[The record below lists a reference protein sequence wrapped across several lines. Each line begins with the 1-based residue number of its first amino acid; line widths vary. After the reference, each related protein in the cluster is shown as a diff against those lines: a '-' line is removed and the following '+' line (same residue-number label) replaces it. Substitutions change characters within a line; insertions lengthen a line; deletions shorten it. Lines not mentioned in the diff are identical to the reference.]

1 MGKKYNPKNLL
12 IKGQRSIEDEEKSK
26 LQSEKTIAK
35 RVQLRR
41 QKAWDEE
48 SRDSD
53 EFIDI
58 PPLESHEAEVKKEKE
73 LKVLTPNN

>member
-41 QKAWDEE
+41 QKACDE
-48 SRDSD
+48 
-53 EFIDI
+53 
-58 PPLESHEAEVKKEKE
+58 
-73 LKVLTPNN
+73 KVVILMNLLIFHH